1 MRRIIL
7 CCLLLLALLAGC
19 GGNREP
25 EAPEGAP
32 AAEERL
38 PEGEPSGEAAS
49 PAPPEEV
56 TREPETAPAEE
67 GAEQPPAPE
76 EPETAPAEE
85 EPAVAQPSAPPEEP
99 GAQLSDAAARTYAKI
114 TEDLTFTLY
123 VEEGSGAG
131 RELSITPENAWNVE
145 GRENLFPHSYRW
157 SAAGAADWAAQVSA
171 MGEADLLLEMASP
184 DGAAGLRCCTAGD
197 VVAWTAAG
205 ETSYARAAALA
216 DGEPLSGLLRGI
228 AEDALRDA
236 VFSTPTVDG
245 AETDYEAVARQ
256 LNEAMAENVRNVPD
270 WVSWKP
276 LDFQAS
282 GASMIDAYYGQPENF
297 CAGLGFRLLVDDPE
311 GAMAS
316 SWQAG
321 SGLGDPDADGYYGWG
336 GAAAIRKNADGDWY
350 CAGMGTG
357 GYFVSLP
364 LSAPGAEAPLS
375 ELVDAFFLTEGE
387 SHIWGVPCYILEHPA
402 EDMAALPALLDQRT
416 DEEAREL
423 CGVLGECCPQGYP
436 DAWDWTVETLAAA
449 LGRYG
454 AYLDA

>member
-1 MRRIIL
+1 MRRRFL
-7 CCLLLLALLAGC
+7 WCLLLMVLLAGC
-19 GGNREP
+19 GGNTEP
-25 EAPEGAP
+25 EELVETAP
-32 AAEERL
+32 AAEEGL
-38 PEGEPSGEAAS
+38 PEEEASGEAAS
-49 PAPPEEV
+49 PAPPEEEA
-56 TREPETAPAEE
+56 REPAAAPAEE
-67 GAEQPPAPE
+67 QAESPAPE
-76 EPETAPAEE
+76 EPAA
-85 EPAVAQPSAPPEEP
+85 AQPSAPPEA

-131 RELSITPENAWNVE
+131 RELSITPENAWNVK
-145 GRENLFPHSYRW
+145 GRENLFPYSYQW

-184 DGAAGLRCCTAGD
+184 DGAAGFRCCTAGD

-216 DGEPLSGLLRGI
+216 DGEPMSGLLRGI

-236 VFSTPTVDG
+236 VFSAPTVDG
-245 AETDYEAVARQ
+245 AETDYEAIARR
-256 LNEAMAENVRNVPD
+256 LNEAMAENVRSVPD

-282 GASMIDAYYGQPENF
+282 GASVFDAYYGQPENF

-311 GAMAS
+311 GAMAN

-321 SGLGDPDADGYYGWG
+321 SGLGEPDADGYYGWG
-336 GAAAIRKNADGDWY
+336 MEASIQKNEAGDWF
-350 CAGMGTG
+350 CSGLATG
-357 GYFVSLP
+357 GSSADLP
-364 LSAPGAEAPLS
+364 LSAPREKAPLP
-375 ELVDAFFLTEGE
+375 ELVDAFFLTEGF
-387 SHIWGVPCYILEHPA
+387 SHDWLVPNYILEHPA
-402 EDMAALPALLDQRT
+402 EDMAALPALLDRRT

-423 CGVLGECCPQGYP
+423 CGVLGGCLRTADY
-436 DAWDWTVETLAAA
+436 WDWTPETLAAA

>member
-1 MRRIIL
+1 MRRRFL
-7 CCLLLLALLAGC
+7 WCLLLMVLLAGC
-19 GGNREP
+19 GGNTEP
-25 EAPEGAP
+25 EELVETAP
-32 AAEERL
+32 AAEEGL
-38 PEGEPSGEAAS
+38 PEEKASGETAS
-49 PAPPEEV
+49 PALPEEAQ
-56 TREPETAPAEE
+56 EPAAAPAEE
-67 GAEQPPAPE
+67 QAESPAPE
-76 EPETAPAEE
+76 EPAA
-85 EPAVAQPSAPPEEP
+85 AQPSAPPEA

-114 TEDLTFTLY
+114 TEGLAFTLY

-145 GRENLFPHSYRW
+145 GRENLFPHSYQW

-184 DGAAGLRCCTAGD
+184 DGAAGFRCCTAGD

-216 DGEPLSGLLRGI
+216 DGEPMSGLLRGI

-236 VFSTPTVDG
+236 VFSAPTVDG
-245 AETDYEAVARQ
+245 AETDYEAIARQ
-256 LNEAMAENVRNVPD
+256 LNEAMAENVRSVPD

-282 GASMIDAYYGQPENF
+282 GASVFDAYYGEPGNF
-297 CAGLGFRLLVDDPE
+297 CAGMGFRLLVDDPE
-311 GAMAS
+311 GAMAN

-321 SGLGDPDADGYYGWG
+321 SGLGEPDADGYYRWG
-336 GAAAIRKNADGDWY
+336 RAAAIRKNADGDWY
-350 CAGMGTG
+350 CADMGTG
-357 GYFVSLP
+357 GYSLSLP

-387 SHIWGVPCYILEHPA
+387 SHVWGVPCYILEHPA

-423 CGVLGECCPQGYP
+423 CGVLGGCLRTADY
-436 DAWDWTVETLAAA
+436 WDWTPETLAAA